1 MDPDMIN
8 CMILRIHVDK
18 KIIPNHAI
26 QRRTSVSARYGSRKK
41 KIIRNQLSWTGN
53 QKFCKPTGMPGPIGV
68 QILDPTEQYLT
79 S

>member
-1 MDPDMIN
+1 MVN
-8 CMILRIHVDK
+8 RQKNKV
-18 KIIPNHAI
+18 I
-26 QRRTSVSARYGSRKK
+26 QTNFKLGAPYHPEPA
-41 KIIRNQLSWTGN
+41 QLSWTAN